1 MTLGA
6 RGDNTGLREDLN
18 HIRKGTP
25 EKSEPEKAHEGLGQV
40 TQTLENTDGGEIRP
54 PPSSLLRQR
63 NARMGGT
70 SLRNGAGFCGE
81 GYWLRIPVGGGSNR
95 T

>member
-6 RGDNTGLREDLN
+6 RGDNTWLREDLN

-54 PPSSLLRQR
+54 PPLRCFDKETPGWVER
-63 NARMGGT
+63 VCATER
-70 SLRNGAGFCGE
+70 GFVTKG
-81 GYWLRIPVGGGSNR
+81 
-95 T
+95 